1 MSFFFIGS
9 FFDDL
14 GLEMAEKLNMSQ
26 QVYSRIE
33 NDQKKVGHDEVEKI
47 ATAFG
52 TTVENIDNW
61 DGTFVFNNFGQTTNG
76 QVHKQYNT
84 SEDEVVVLKA
94 LVEQI
99 KDEN

>member
-33 NDQKKVGHDEVEKI
+33 NDQKKVGHDEVEK
-47 ATAFG
+47 
-52 TTVENIDNW
+52 
-61 DGTFVFNNFGQTTNG
+61 
-76 QVHKQYNT
+76 
-84 SEDEVVVLKA
+84 
-94 LVEQI
+94 
-99 KDEN
+99 